1 MKNRASRC
9 RHGFYRPLCVVP
21 ACEHCERPVSP
32 DEIGPTLHPRPK
44 RLPSPKP
51 THRGATAAV
60 REALLREPNAP
71 AAEVA
76 ALCRCSVSLV
86 FKVRAELGKASEDCD
101 DDH

>member
-1 MKNRASRC
+1 MKNRAPRC
-9 RHGFYRPLCVVP
+9 RHGFYRPLCIAP
-21 ACEHCERPVSP
+21 GCTHCERPVSP
-32 DEIGPTLHPRPK
+32 DEVSAAQQPRRK
-44 RLPSPKP
+44 RLPSRKP
-51 THRGATAAV
+51 THRGATVAV
-60 REALLREPNAP
+60 REALQREPDAP